1 MTSLDYFVLVTVG
14 LSVAFGAAKG
24 ILKGLISILSALIG
38 LIAAAYFYS
47 YVSPVFSSFAAS
59 AKSANLMGFVTIFL
73 LVLVAGALLS
83 AWLRGNLRR
92 VRLDWID
99 HILGAVF
106 GLIRGWIIC
115 SAVYLALTA
124 FPAKIESV
132 ERSVFAPVLLEG
144 TRVVIYLTSSE
155 LRERFYEGYAK
166 VKMFW
171 EKQN

>member
-1 MTSLDYFVLVTVG
+1 MTSLDYFVLIAVG
-14 LSVAFGAAKG
+14 LSVAFGAARG

-47 YVSPVFSSFAAS
+47 YAAPIFSSFASS
-59 AKSANLMGFVTIFL
+59 AKSANLMGFAAVFL
-73 LVLVAGALLS
+73 VVLIAGALLS
-83 AWLRGNLRR
+83 AWLRGSLKR

-99 HILGAVF
+99 HILGAIF

-132 ERSVFAPVLLEG
+132 ERARFAPVLLEG
-144 TRVVIYLTSSE
+144 TRIVIYLTSSE

-166 VKMFW
+166 VRLFW
-171 EKQN
+171 EKKD